1 MSIKFLR
8 SRADKLSALR
18 SRFMHYGK
26 MARSVMGNKLNT
38 ALIILLLA
46 TAPALALSPDAP
58 PPPKYDHPFNGVV
71 RVDHDVAACIK
82 MRPLVRGEIRLGCT
96 DWRKTADAKGL
107 CVVHM
112 LPDKEL
118 KRYGFSRE
126 RLLRH
131 HIGHC
136 NGWPDDH
143 SNGVDVRSD
152 AEPPARYN
160 HPFNGEVRVYRNLEV
175 CSEMKS
181 PTALGCSYNQDM
193 PVVFKTKAERERD
206 QRNGIPEKIR
216 HECIIGMLPD
226 KELTARGY
234 SSERVMRHEL
244 GHCNGWPADHPD

>member
-8 SRADKLSALR
+8 LRADKLRALR

-82 MRPLVRGEIRLGCT
+82 MRPLVPGEIRLGCT

-118 KRYGFSRE
+118 KRKELKRYGFSRE

-143 SNGVDVRSD
+143 SIPSSEPPPAKYDHPFDGVLRVDRDMHDCDEDMGPKKARLACTTGRVAYYD
-152 AEPPARYN
+152 AEKIDDT
-160 HPFNGEVRVYRNLEV
+160 
-175 CSEMKS
+175 KS
-181 PTALGCSYNQDM
+181 L
-193 PVVFKTKAERERD
+193 
-206 QRNGIPEKIR
+206 
-216 HECIIGMLPD
+216 CIIHMLPD
-226 KELTARGY
+226 EELRARGFT
-234 SSERVMRHEL
+234 SEMILRHEV
-244 GHCNGWPADHPD
+244 GHCNGWPEDHPME

>member
-8 SRADKLSALR
+8 SRADKLRALR

-82 MRPLVRGEIRLGCT
+82 MRPLVPGEIRLGCT
-96 DWRKTADAKGL
+96 DWRKTADAEGL

-143 SNGVDVRSD
+143 SSHPMSRHRQNTTIRLMASCGSIATCTTATRTSD
-152 AEPPARYN
+152 Q
-160 HPFNGEVRVYRNLEV
+160 
-175 CSEMKS
+175 K
-181 PTALGCSYNQDM
+181 
-193 PVVFKTKAERERD
+193 K
-206 QRNGIPEKIR
+206 
-216 HECIIGMLPD
+216 
-226 KELTARGY
+226 RG
-234 SSERVMRHEL
+234 
-244 GHCNGWPADHPD
+244 

>member
-1 MSIKFLR
+1 
-8 SRADKLSALR
+8 
-18 SRFMHYGK
+18 
-26 MARSVMGNKLNT
+26 MGNKLNT

-82 MRPLVRGEIRLGCT
+82 MRPLVPGEIRLGCA
-96 DWRKTADAKGL
+96 DGRKEGL

-112 LPDKEL
+112 LPDKELKRKEL

-143 SNGVDVRSD
+143 SIPSS
-152 AEPPARYN
+152 ELPPAKYD
-160 HPFNGEVRVYRNLEV
+160 HPFEGVVRVDR
-175 CSEMKS
+175 
-181 PTALGCSYNQDM
+181 DM
-193 PVVFKTKAERERD
+193 HDCKEDMGPNKARLACTTGRVAYHD
-206 QRNGIPEKIR
+206 VP
-216 HECIIGMLPD
+216 HCIIHMLPD
-226 KELTARGY
+226 EELRARGFT
-234 SSERVMRHEL
+234 SEMILRHEV
-244 GHCNGWPADHPD
+244 GHCNGWPEDHPME

>member
-1 MSIKFLR
+1 LI
-8 SRADKLSALR
+8 RAS
-18 SRFMHYGK
+18 
-26 MARSVMGNKLNT
+26 LNT

-82 MRPLVRGEIRLGCT
+82 MRPLIPGEIRLGCT
-96 DWRKTADAKGL
+96 DWRKTADAEGL

-112 LPDKEL
+112 LPDKELKRKEL

-143 SNGVDVRSD
+143 SIPSSEPPPAKYDHPFDGVLRVDRDMHDCDEDMGPKKARLACTTGRVAYYD
-152 AEPPARYN
+152 AEKIDDT
-160 HPFNGEVRVYRNLEV
+160 
-175 CSEMKS
+175 KS
-181 PTALGCSYNQDM
+181 L
-193 PVVFKTKAERERD
+193 
-206 QRNGIPEKIR
+206 
-216 HECIIGMLPD
+216 CIIHMLPD
-226 KELTARGY
+226 EELRARGFT
-234 SSERVMRHEL
+234 SEMILRHEV
-244 GHCNGWPADHPD
+244 GHCNGWPEDHPME

>member
-8 SRADKLSALR
+8 LRADKLRALR

-82 MRPLVRGEIRLGCT
+82 MRPLVPGEIRLGCT
-96 DWRKTADAKGL
+96 DWRKTADGKGL

-112 LPDKEL
+112 LPDKELKRKEL

-143 SNGVDVRSD
+143 SIPSSEPPPAKYDHPFDGVLRVDRDMHDCDEDMGPKKARLACTTGRVAYYD
-152 AEPPARYN
+152 AEKIDDT
-160 HPFNGEVRVYRNLEV
+160 
-175 CSEMKS
+175 KS
-181 PTALGCSYNQDM
+181 L
-193 PVVFKTKAERERD
+193 
-206 QRNGIPEKIR
+206 
-216 HECIIGMLPD
+216 CIIHMLPD
-226 KELTARGY
+226 EELRARGFT
-234 SSERVMRHEL
+234 SEMILRHEV
-244 GHCNGWPADHPD
+244 GHCNGWPEDHPME